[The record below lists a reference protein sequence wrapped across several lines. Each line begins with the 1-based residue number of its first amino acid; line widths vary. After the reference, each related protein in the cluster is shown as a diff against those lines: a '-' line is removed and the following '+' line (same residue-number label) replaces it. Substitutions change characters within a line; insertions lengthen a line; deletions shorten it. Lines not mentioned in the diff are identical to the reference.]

1 MGNQNNG
8 KKKIE
13 AIVVGAGASGLVCAI
28 RLKEQGVSVL
38 VLEKENKIGKKILAT
53 GNGKCNLSNLVYEED
68 SYRGSE
74 PSFVQSI
81 LKQVG
86 VEDTISF
93 FQRLGMEITE
103 EKGYLY
109 PNTKQAAT
117 VVDTLMKHCEA
128 LNIPI
133 IKETKVENIVK
144 KGECFFLS
152 TKDETYAATYVVLAC
167 GGCASS
173 KLGSDG
179 SGYGLAEKLNHT
191 ICTPTPALVGLHSD
205 DKCFK
210 ELAGIRIKADLSL
223 KISGKI
229 YKQYGELQLTNYGVS
244 GVPIF
249 QLSRYATK
257 AFLEKKKVTLEINF
271 LPHYSKEALE
281 LFFKNAKE
289 NVPYKTVLEVLE
301 GVLNKKLASV
311 LVKKVGDA
319 NLKNLKITKLS
330 KNQQEALI
338 KQTRS
343 FQTNLVGS
351 NDFEQ
356 AQVTAG
362 GVYTNEV
369 KETTLESKRQK
380 NLYFVG
386 EILDIDGTCGGYNL
400 QWAWSTGICV
410 ANHIAKT
417 KERIK
422 K

>member
-128 LNIPI
+128 LNIPM

-144 KGECFFLS
+144 KGERFFLS

-179 SGYGLAEKLNHT
+179 SGYGLA
-191 ICTPTPALVGLHSD
+191 
-205 DKCFK
+205 
-210 ELAGIRIKADLSL
+210 
-223 KISGKI
+223 
-229 YKQYGELQLTNYGVS
+229 
-244 GVPIF
+244 
-249 QLSRYATK
+249 
-257 AFLEKKKVTLEINF
+257 
-271 LPHYSKEALE
+271 
-281 LFFKNAKE
+281 
-289 NVPYKTVLEVLE
+289 
-301 GVLNKKLASV
+301 KKLHRH
-311 LVKKVGDA
+311 LP
-319 NLKNLKITKLS
+319 
-330 KNQQEALI
+330 
-338 KQTRS
+338 
-343 FQTNLVGS
+343 
-351 NDFEQ
+351 
-356 AQVTAG
+356 
-362 GVYTNEV
+362 
-369 KETTLESKRQK
+369 
-380 NLYFVG
+380 
-386 EILDIDGTCGGYNL
+386 
-400 QWAWSTGICV
+400 
-410 ANHIAKT
+410 
-417 KERIK
+417 
-422 K
+422 